1 MTRPTLVVLLGPTA
15 VGKTALAIRLAQQLF
30 AHVLSADSRQLYRGL
45 SIGTG
50 KPTLAE
56 RGGVPH
62 HFIDHLDADQA
73 YHAGAFAEE
82 ALALLDGLFAESPI
96 HILAGGTGFYVKAL
110 LEGMDDLPEVTPALR
125 AEVQAVFDKNGLA
138 ALLDELHAADPA
150 TWQRIDRQNP
160 ARVKRAVELLRAGDG
175 PVSELRTGAKRS
187 LPFAT
192 QVFGL
197 NLDRA
202 SLHHRIDARVQG
214 MFAAGLVDEVRGL
227 VARYGEHAPGLQS
240 IGYTEVMAHL
250 RGEIN
255 LAECT
260 RQVQAHTRQYARR
273 QLTWM
278 RRVPGLVWLDA
289 ADPDQAEREI
299 LARVFPTT

>member
-1 MTRPTLVVLLGPTA
+1 MLVVLLGPTA
-15 VGKTALAIRLAQQLF
+15 VGKTALAIRLAQQLS
-30 AHVLSADSRQLYRGL
+30 AHVLSADSRQLYCGL
-45 SIGTG
+45 DIGTG

-62 HFIDHLDADQA
+62 HFIDHLDADQS

-82 ALALLDGLFAESPI
+82 ALALLEALFRRSPI

-110 LEGMDDLPEVTPALR
+110 LEGMDDLPEVTQALR

-138 ALLDELHAADPA
+138 PLLEELHAADHA

-175 PVSELRTGAKRS
+175 PVSTLRTGAKRS

-192 QVFGL
+192 LVFGL
-197 NLDRA
+197 DLDRTT
-202 SLHHRIDARVQG
+202 LHQRIDARVQG
-214 MFAAGLVDEVRGL
+214 MFAAGLLDEVRGL
-227 VARYGEHAPGLQS
+227 VARYSEHAPGLQS

-255 LAECT
+255 LAECI

-289 ADPDQAEREI
+289 TDPDQAEREV
-299 LARVFPTT
+299 LARIFPTT

>member
-1 MTRPTLVVLLGPTA
+1 MLVVLLGPTA
-15 VGKTALAIRLAQQLF
+15 VGKTALAIRLAQQLS
-30 AHVLSADSRQLYRGL
+30 AHVLSADSRQLYLGL
-45 SIGTG
+45 DIGTG

-73 YHAGAFAEE
+73 YHAGAFADE
-82 ALALLDGLFAESPI
+82 ALALLDVLFAESPI
-96 HILAGGTGFYVKAL
+96 HFLAGGTGFYVKAL

-138 ALLDELHAADPA
+138 PLLEELHAADPA

-175 PVSELRTGAKRS
+175 PVSELRKGAKRS

-202 SLHHRIDARVQG
+202 TLHHRIDTRVQG

-227 VARYGEHAPGLQS
+227 LERYGESAPGLQS

-250 RGEIN
+250 RGEIG

-299 LARVFPTT
+299 LERLRPTT